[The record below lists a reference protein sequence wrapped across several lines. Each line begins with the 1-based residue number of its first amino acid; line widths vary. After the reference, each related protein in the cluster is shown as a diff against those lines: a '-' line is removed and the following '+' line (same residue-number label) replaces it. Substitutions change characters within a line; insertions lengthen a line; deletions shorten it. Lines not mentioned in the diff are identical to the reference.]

1 MCGSR
6 QQAIVAARKL
16 VRTFASAPDA
26 KRRAQTVLSELKRAE
41 GWSTADQREIDAA
54 DAWLRGGP
62 SVSELEAALRGL
74 LTRLE

>member
-1 MCGSR
+1 MSGSR
-6 QQAIVAARKL
+6 QQALVAARKL

-41 GWSTADQREIDAA
+41 GWSAADQREIDAA

-62 SVSELEAALRGL
+62 SVSGLEAGLRGL
-74 LTRLE
+74 LARLE